1 MSLVLGKRRIEAAVF
16 DFDGVLADTAG
27 GWARAEAAL
36 CDSFGVEYTA
46 ALAEQTHGV
55 GLDDA
60 VRVLTA
66 SVQPPVRH
74 DEASALM
81 RELAHGHVPADAV
94 AIEGAVESVRALG
107 TRVPVAIASN
117 SERPLLELLVAALGL
132 DGVVTAVVSAS
143 DVAAPK
149 PAPDVYLEAVRRL
162 GGTPGRTLA
171 VEDSPTGGT
180 AAHAA
185 GCVVVALDLPVA
197 GTNRLDAPW
206 ATATVTS
213 HAQLRAMIKLAR
225 GIERYDRR

>member
-1 MSLVLGKRRIEAAVF
+1 MSLVLGKHPIETAVF
-16 DFDGVLADTAG
+16 DFDGVLADTAD

-36 CDSFGVEYTA
+36 CDRFDIEYTA

-60 VRVLTA
+60 TRVLTA
-66 SVQPPVRH
+66 SVQPTVRH
-74 DEASALM
+74 EEASALM
-81 RELAHGHVPADAV
+81 RELAHDHVPADIA
-94 AIEGAVESVRALG
+94 AIEGAVESVRTLA
-107 TRVPVAIASN
+107 TWVPVAIASN

-132 DGVVTAVVSAS
+132 DRIVTAVVSAS

-149 PAPDVYLEAVRRL
+149 PSPDVYLEAVRRL

-185 GCVVVALDLPVA
+185 GCIVVALDLPAV
-197 GTNRLDAPW
+197 GTKRLVAPW
-206 ATATVTS
+206 ATARVTS
-213 HAQLRAMIKLAR
+213 HAHLRAMIKPAT
-225 GIERYDRR
+225 GPERYERR